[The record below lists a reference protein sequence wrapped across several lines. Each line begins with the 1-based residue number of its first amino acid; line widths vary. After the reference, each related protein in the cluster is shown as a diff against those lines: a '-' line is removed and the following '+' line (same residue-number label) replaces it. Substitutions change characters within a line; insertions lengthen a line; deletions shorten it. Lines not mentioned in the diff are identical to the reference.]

1 MTFGNVLICL
11 ALIAYLLV
19 RKVRGQPLGGP
30 KKLLALPVLVTVVG
44 YGDLTHA
51 VRTPLDVTLT
61 VTGAALSLGLGLLR
75 GRTDK
80 LSARDGSP
88 FVQWGAASLILFF
101 ANVVGKLVLD
111 LVGIAAGGT
120 TSAVESSLVFTFGL
134 TLLGEAVVLWLR
146 SGSAGPF
153 RVSGGRTTAVPS
165 PDKTHA

>member
-1 MTFGNVLICL
+1 MPFANLLIYL

-19 RKVRGQPLGGP
+19 RKVRGQPIETP
-30 KKLLALPVLVTVVG
+30 KKLFALPVIVTVIG

-51 VRTPLDVTLT
+51 VRTPLDITLT
-61 VTGAALSLGLGLLR
+61 VIGAALSLGLGLLR

-88 FVQWGAASLILFF
+88 FVQWGAASLILFV
-101 ANVVGKLVLD
+101 ANVAAKLVLD

-120 TSAVESSLVFTFGL
+120 ASAAGSSLVFTFGL

-146 SGSAGPF
+146 SGSTGPF
-153 RVSGGRTTAVPS
+153 GVSGGGTTAVPR
-165 PDKTHA
+165 PDFTHV